1 MITAFILRIV
11 NWEQRIKGGL
21 KMEMA
26 KIIYRLPCP
35 EKRPVYLRFRDLE
48 RLAKKGQKE
57 KGSEDK
63 ADRKSAF

>member
-1 MITAFILRIV
+1 MISVLILRIV
-11 NWEQRIKGGL
+11 NREQRIKGGL

-26 KIIYRLPCP
+26 KIIYRIPCP

-57 KGSEDK
+57 KGSQDK

>member
-1 MITAFILRIV
+1 
-11 NWEQRIKGGL
+11 
-21 KMEMA
+21 MEMA

-57 KGSEDK
+57 KGSRDK